1 MLYANKTIVRAAQ
14 LAIYTALGLGLLVV
28 PAVATAGSG
37 EAKLTVSATVLK
49 HASLNVLAQPSSV
62 VVTAA
67 DIARGYVDAPVPAQ
81 VAIKSNTSGG
91 YMLEFSSQGDFMR
104 QILVRGLATDVQLSP
119 AGGAVMQPSTGAG
132 ITRATLVLEFRFIL
146 AEAAQ
151 VGTYLWPMRIS
162 ITPL

>member
-1 MLYANKTIVRAAQ
+1 MVSGRVAAQ
-14 LAIYTALGLGLLVV
+14 GGW
-28 PAVATAGSG
+28 G
-37 EAKLTVSATVLK
+37 EDKGPVSATGRK
-49 HASLNVLAQPSSV
+49 NARMNVMGQPDSV
-62 VVTAA
+62 VGTAA
-67 DIARGYVDAPVPAQ
+67 DRARGDVDATVPAQ
-81 VAIKSNTSGG
+81 VAIKSNNSGG